1 MKDVY
6 MNIPATEV
14 KVGDMIDLE
23 GDTYA
28 DPARDHPWMEDEYAI
43 VAEVDY
49 ETSECVAIGFESFD
63 LVGFPIHHPLRKVV

>member
-1 MKDVY
+1 MSHIY
-6 MNIPATEV
+6 MDTPATEI

-28 DPARDHPWMEDEYAI
+28 DPARDHPWMESEYAI
-43 VAEVDY
+43 VTEVDH

-63 LVGFPIHHPLRKVV
+63 LVGFPTHHPLRKAV